1 MPNSIEF
8 IKSVLWKILTWIFRP
23 KNTVY
28 AIGRMFFTGGFV
40 GGAIY
45 NSFYFKHATSNGT
58 ITELNLSTDQLPI
71 IIQFSLWGFGYIGA
85 GILLYEVY
93 YSIKSRNKKFVIGVE
108 HVGLKKRIATS
119 LSSALN
125 NGDTVPI
132 DLTACYTNDKVSQPQ
147 KALNLTIYGIEETLQ
162 SKAAEIGS
170 NEINIVYGGMAPV
183 GLGFLAGYLM
193 PNTYHVDVWDYNR
206 NAKDGKNWYKVE
218 GYADANRPII
228 DRSNYFPDQDVCLLM
243 SISHPVSIAQ
253 VRAKFTFP
261 SYIDIKLP
269 DIKYDSMS
277 SIEKLK
283 DFENEFAELLK
294 SLAADGAERVHIFCA
309 AQASFNFSM
318 GRQVTRNHPAI
329 IVYEYDISHPEKYP
343 WGVLFNTKDSTSP
356 AIIC

>member
-1 MPNSIEF
+1 M
-8 IKSVLWKILTWIFRP
+8 KTR
-23 KNTVY
+23 
-28 AIGRMFFTGGFV
+28 
-40 GGAIY
+40 
-45 NSFYFKHATSNGT
+45 
-58 ITELNLSTDQLPI
+58 NLLLKASQFSLETDQLPMSVQI
-71 IIQFSLWGFGYIGA
+71 ALFGVGFIGVA
-85 GILLYEVY
+85 ILLYEFLHLQNE
-93 YSIKSRNKKFVIGVE
+93 RNKKLELGVE
-108 HVGLKKRIATS
+108 HIGLKKRIATS
-119 LSSALN
+119 LSSALK
-125 NGDTVPI
+125 NGEAIPI
-132 DLTACYTNDKVSQPQ
+132 DLTECYQNDKVYNPK
-147 KALNLTIYGIEETLQ
+147 KALDLTIFGIESILR
-162 SKAAEIGS
+162 SKAAEFGNKETTIA
-170 NEINIVYGGMAPV
+170 YGGMAPV

-218 GYADANRPII
+218 GYTDANRPMI
-228 DRSNYFPDQDVCLLM
+228 DRSNYVPDQDVCLLI

-253 VRAKFTFP
+253 VRAKFAFP

-309 AQASFNFSM
+309 AQSSFNFSM

-343 WGVLFNTKDSTSP
+343 WGVLFNTKDSSSP
-356 AIIC
+356 AIIH